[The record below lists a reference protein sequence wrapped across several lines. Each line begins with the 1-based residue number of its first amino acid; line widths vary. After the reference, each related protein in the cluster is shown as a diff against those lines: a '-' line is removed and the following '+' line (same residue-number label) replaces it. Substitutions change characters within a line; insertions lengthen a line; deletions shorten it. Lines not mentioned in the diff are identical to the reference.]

1 MYSNSLLVEMQNG
14 ITTLEDNLELLTK
27 LNVVLAYDLTIR
39 LITYSKMLKT
49 YVYIKTYTQ
58 MFTAALFITAKTYK
72 QPRCQSASEWIKKL

>member
-1 MYSNSLLVEMQNG
+1 MYSSMYSNSLLVEMQNG

-58 MFTAALFITAKTYK
+58 MFTAALSIHLLTDILVVYK
-72 QPRCQSASEWIKKL
+72 FWQL

>member
-1 MYSNSLLVEMQNG
+1 MQNG

-27 LNVVLAYDLTIR
+27 LNIVLAHDPTIRR

-58 MFTAALFITAKTYK
+58 MFTAALLITAKTYK
-72 QPRCQSASEWIKKL
+72 QPRCQSVSEWLKKL

>member
-39 LITYSKMLKT
+39 LITYSNMLKT

-58 MFTAALFITAKTYK
+58 MFTAA
-72 QPRCQSASEWIKKL
+72 